1 MTTPEIR
8 TIPMPYG
15 WLAAI
20 GCGSTSVR
28 ATGRTRDEAIA
39 ALLEAVRPD
48 APRLVD
54 ERKAGQVEARELEY

>member
-1 MTTPEIR
+1 MTPPEIR
-8 TIPMPYG
+8 TIRMEYG

-39 ALLEAVRPD
+39 ALLEAVRPE
-48 APRLVD
+48 APRLEQ
-54 ERKAGQVEARELEY
+54 ERREQAGARELEY

>member
-28 ATGRTRDEAIA
+28 ATGKTRDQAIA
-39 ALLEAVRPD
+39 ALLEAIRPD
-48 APRLVD
+48 APKLEQ
-54 ERKAGQVEARELEY
+54 ERREQAGALELEF

>member
-20 GCGSTSVR
+20 GCGSTSKR

-39 ALLEAVRPD
+39 ALLEAIRPE
-48 APRLVD
+48 APKLVN
-54 ERKAGQVEARELEY
+54 ERKAGQAGARELEY